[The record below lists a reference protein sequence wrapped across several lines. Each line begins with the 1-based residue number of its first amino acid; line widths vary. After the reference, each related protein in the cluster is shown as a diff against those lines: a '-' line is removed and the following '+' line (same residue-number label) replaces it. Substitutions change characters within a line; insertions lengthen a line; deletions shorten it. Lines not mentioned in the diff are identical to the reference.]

1 MTSRPLGMPWT
12 DPAHSAG
19 SLPAEVRTDACTV
32 VRSRPA
38 DATKCV
44 VVFAPDI
51 VEDSHPI
58 RDSLNL
64 RSHPGGSRIHAFL
77 THFFLYQFP
86 RIRRKRYS
94 ASTAP
99 AQQIKRL
106 DQSPHRGR
114 AR

>member
-1 MTSRPLGMPWT
+1 MTSRALSVLWIGPV
-12 DPAHSAG
+12 HSTKVP
-19 SLPAEVRTDACTV
+19 SIETQKDACTV

-38 DATKCV
+38 NATKCV
-44 VVFAPDI
+44 HVFAPDI
-51 VEDSHPI
+51 VEDSLPT
-58 RDSLNL
+58 RDSINP
-64 RSHPGGSRIHAFL
+64 RSHPGGSRIAAFL
-77 THFFLYQFP
+77 THFFLCQFP

-99 AQQIKRL
+99 VQQIKRL

>member
-1 MTSRPLGMPWT
+1 MTSRALSVLWIG
-12 DPAHSAG
+12 PAHPTSV
-19 SLPAEVRTDACTV
+19 SLSEIRTDACTV

-44 VVFAPDI
+44 DVFAPDI
-51 VEDSHPI
+51 VGDSLPTW
-58 RDSLNL
+58 DSLNL
-64 RSHPGGSRIHAFL
+64 RSHRGGSRINAFL

-99 AQQIKRL
+99 VQQIKRL